1 MKNNNLDP
9 VSLSHF
15 DGLYNFRDFGGYATT
30 DGKRVRKGIL
40 FRSDELSKL
49 SKGDIARFDQLGL
62 QLICDLRSETEQK
75 SNKSRMLNKGTPI
88 ANLTLQDQS
97 QAFTRLEFMKYLIFY
112 GDGLDF
118 EKTMKDMYRHM
129 GTSAQSTLK
138 ELFGLLAKEG
148 NLPVLIHCT
157 GGKDRTGFLAA
168 IIQLLL
174 NVPYENVMKDY
185 LYSNVRIGSRMK
197 KAEKMIRLM
206 SLYRVPSERIK
217 PMLEVRRDYLEDVLQ
232 DILGR
237 HENIEHYL
245 KQECEIPESH
255 IVRFKAFALENA

>member
-62 QLICDLRSETEQK
+62 QLICDLRTETEQK

-157 GGKDRTGFLAA
+157 GERTGPDFW
-168 IIQLLL
+168 
-174 NVPYENVMKDY
+174 
-185 LYSNVRIGSRMK
+185 
-197 KAEKMIRLM
+197 
-206 SLYRVPSERIK
+206 
-217 PMLEVRRDYLEDVLQ
+217 LQ
-232 DILGR
+232 
-237 HENIEHYL
+237 
-245 KQECEIPESH
+245 S
-255 IVRFKAFALENA
+255 FSFF